1 MPIRQSIQSRNP
13 TIVTNFKN
21 AATKAATRMHRA
33 VFDASDGRVA
43 GQVAGLPVL
52 KLTTTGRKSGV
63 ARATMLTAALHDDHR
78 IIVVASNR
86 GAHSHPAWYLNL
98 RDQPE
103 VTVTMNGRRTSMAA
117 RTATSE
123 EKAELWHQIVHAG
136 PGYDDYETATDRD
149 IPVVILER
157 VTT

>member
-63 ARATMLTAALHDDHR
+63 VRATMLTAALHDDIESSWSR
-78 IIVVASNR
+78 PTVV
-86 GAHSHPAWYLNL
+86 P
-98 RDQPE
+98 
-103 VTVTMNGRRTSMAA
+103 
-117 RTATSE
+117 TATR
-123 EKAELWHQIVHAG
+123 HGI
-136 PGYDDYETATDRD
+136 
-149 IPVVILER
+149 
-157 VTT
+157 